1 MPFQG
6 QLRPGAEE
14 AVGHRLIRE
23 FTITPYKPSPKPPK
37 VRESQILGTTS
48 HIPLT
53 VPEIRL
59 LWATSSPS
67 ARTVGVPL
75 AVTSE
80 DRPIT
85 SPSSPLETTTGTV
98 ILAIV
103 SYHAL

>member
-48 HIPLT
+48 HIPPHCPGNPPPVGHKLT
-53 VPEIRL
+53 VSMDRGRPAGGDIRR
-59 LWATSSPS
+59 PPNYI
-67 ARTVGVPL
+67 TVV
-75 AVTSE
+75 A
-80 DRPIT
+80 
-85 SPSSPLETTTGTV
+85 
-98 ILAIV
+98 A
-103 SYHAL
+103 